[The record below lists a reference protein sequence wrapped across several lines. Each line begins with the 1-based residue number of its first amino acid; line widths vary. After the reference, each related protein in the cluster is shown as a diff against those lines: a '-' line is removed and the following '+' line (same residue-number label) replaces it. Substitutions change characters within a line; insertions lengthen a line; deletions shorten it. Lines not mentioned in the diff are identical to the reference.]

1 MPQTFTPPG
10 IPVDQRLP
18 ASPSEIT
25 LGLSIQYLI
34 KDVVK
39 KQQSFPCCF
48 WHNLGICSCRN
59 LDEIS
64 ALDQADFRGLYY
76 SGGHGDFDKFG
87 PMEHSFVVKHEL
99 LTGSEAASCVV
110 MPHIYTKRRRNLYVF
125 KTVTKQK
132 SLFSHSEWGIVSNE
146 AYVLLGILKTNLQ
159 AHPNIIQ
166 LFQCVTTKA
175 RAGLFLHI
183 LQMEYCDGGDLWEL
197 NSRCL
202 KHGARIPKSL
212 VIHIF
217 KSLVT
222 ALAYLHHGLILLP
235 NGTTQRHFLPASPKR
250 WQTIL
255 HNDIKP
261 ENILLRWPASASE
274 SSRFPEIVLSD
285 FGTSGIENKAFGPR
299 DTYRY
304 AAPEIQEAFDLRTSL
319 IHHLNFKSA
328 DIVSNGIICTTKSNI
343 WNLDFGK
350 VMQEMMPEYH
360 KVDGREIEKRQG
372 WWTGLEEIYGEDFVR
387 WVRKCLGS
395 TPLGRP
401 SARELFEKAVREI
414 REDGEDTG
422 EERGQNLPKWF
433 WG

>member
-1 MPQTFTPPG
+1 MPQIFTPPG
-10 IPVDQRLP
+10 TPVDQRLP
-18 ASPSEIT
+18 ASSSEIT
-25 LGLSIQYLI
+25 FGLSIQYLI

-39 KQQSFPCCF
+39 KQQSFPRCF
-48 WHNLGICSCRN
+48 WHNLGICSCRD

-110 MPHIYTKRRRNLYVF
+110 MQHIYTKRRRNLYVF

-132 SLFSHSEWGIVSNE
+132 SLFSHPEWGIVSNE

-159 AHPNIIQ
+159 AHPNIVQ
-166 LFQCVTTKA
+166 LFKCVTTKA
-175 RAGLFLHI
+175 RAELFLHI

-202 KHGARIPKSL
+202 KHGARMPESL
-212 VIHIF
+212 VIHIFF

-222 ALAYLHHGLILLP
+222 ALAYLHHGLILLH
-235 NGTTQRHFLPASPKR
+235 NGITQRHILPASPKR

-255 HNDIKP
+255 HNDSKP
-261 ENILLRWPASASE
+261 ENILLRRAASASE
-274 SSRFPEIVLSD
+274 SPRFPEFVLSD
-285 FGTSGIENKAFGPR
+285 FGTSGIENKVLGPR
-299 DTYRY
+299 GTYRY

-319 IHHLNFKSA
+319 IHHLNFESA
-328 DIVSNGIICTTKSNI
+328 DIISNGIICTTNSDI
-343 WNLDFGK
+343 WNLGK

-372 WWTGLEEIYGEDFVR
+372 WWTGLEEIHGEDFVR

-395 TPLGRP
+395 TPLGRL
-401 SARELFEKAVREI
+401 SARELLEKAVGEI

-422 EERGQNLPKWF
+422 KGSGQSLPKWF